1 MDDDATDNH
10 PRTTDSHADSYA
22 GSQAGSQAGDRA
34 GGRAGDHAGDH
45 AVVLGAGLAGLLAAR
60 VLARRFSRVT
70 MIERDELPQGEPVFR
85 PGIPQSR
92 HAHVLWSRGVE
103 LIELM
108 LPGITDKLVAAGAGL
123 YDSPRDFLWL
133 SPADWFGPVSGARV
147 LLASRELLDQAVRQE
162 VLRNPRIRVRSGEAA
177 AGLAAGPGGRTVT
190 GVELR
195 GGERLAARLVVD
207 ATGRTSKAPAWLAE
221 LGHPAPEV
229 TRCDSHLGYSS
240 RYFEIPDDPGRRW
253 QGMYVQGR
261 PELPR
266 GGVLMPLD
274 ADRWLVTLVGNGE
287 HAPSVREEE
296 FLPFARSLRSPA
308 LYDAIRDATP
318 LSAPTAFRNTA
329 NEWRHY
335 ERLER
340 WPAGF
345 VVLGDAVCRFNPVYG
360 HGMTVAALAAEAL
373 AKEIRTLNPEEISA
387 ASRRIQRRTTAVAAV
402 PWQIAT
408 SEDMRYPVTEGP
420 PPDRATRILQSYMS
434 RVMVAANTDPAIASR
449 FFGVLSLTSPP
460 GTLLDPVTMVR
471 VLSKRGLPTAPHTT
485 DYPSHHGPPVARA
498 QNRPPAVG

>member
-10 PRTTDSHADSYA
+10 LRTTGPQTDAQTGPHAE
-22 GSQAGSQAGDRA
+22 DR
-34 GGRAGDHAGDH
+34 AGDH
-45 AVVLGAGLAGLLAAR
+45 AVVLGAGMAGLLAAR
-60 VLARRFSRVT
+60 VLAMRFPRVT
-70 MIERDELPQGEPVFR
+70 LIERDELPQGEPVFR

-92 HAHVLWSRGVE
+92 HAHILWSRGVE

-123 YDSPRDFLWL
+123 FDSPRDFLWL

-147 LLASRELLDQAVRQE
+147 LLASRELLDSTVRAE
-162 VLRNPRIRVRSGEAA
+162 VLRNARVRVRSGATA
-177 AGLAAGPGGRTVT
+177 TGLVAGPDGRTVT

-207 ATGRTSKAPAWLAE
+207 ATGRSSKAPAWLTA
-221 LGHPAPEV
+221 LGHPAPAV
-229 TRCDSHLGYSS
+229 TRYDSHLGYSS
-240 RYFEIPDDPGRRW
+240 RYFEIPKDPDRRW

-274 ADRWLVTLVGNGE
+274 GDRWLVTLVGNGE
-287 HAPSVREEE
+287 HAPPVQEEE

-308 LYDAIRDATP
+308 LYDAIRDAVP
-318 LSAPTAFRNTA
+318 LSSPTAFRNNM

-335 ERLER
+335 ERLEH

-345 VVLGDAVCRFNPVYG
+345 VVLGDAACRVNPVYG
-360 HGMTVAALAAEAL
+360 HGMTVAALAAETL
-373 AKEIRTLNPEEISA
+373 AKEIRTLDPEQIAA
-387 ASRRIQRRTTAVAAV
+387 ASRRIQRRTLAAAAV

-420 PPDRATRILQSYMS
+420 PPDRATRILQRYMS
-434 RVMVAANTDPAIASR
+434 RVMAGANADQAIAAR
-449 FFGVLSLTSPP
+449 FFGVLSLTRPP
-460 GTLLDPVTMVR
+460 GTLLDPVTMLR
-471 VLSKRGLPTAPHTT
+471 VLSKRHLPTTPETT
-485 DYPSHHGPPVARA
+485 AYPAHHAPPVERHERRNA
-498 QNRPPAVG
+498 

>member
-10 PRTTDSHADSYA
+10 LRTTGLKADPHTGPHADPHVDPHA
-22 GSQAGSQAGDRA
+22 EDR
-34 GGRAGDHAGDH
+34 AGDH
-45 AVVLGAGLAGLLAAR
+45 AVVLGAGMAGLLAAR
-60 VLARRFSRVT
+60 VLAMRFPRVT
-70 MIERDELPQGEPVFR
+70 LIERDELPESEIPQGEPVLR

-92 HAHVLWSRGVE
+92 HAHILWSRGVE

-108 LPGITDKLVAAGAGL
+108 LPGVTDRLVAAGAGL
-123 YDSPRDFLWL
+123 FDSPRDFLWL
-133 SPADWFGPVSGARV
+133 SPADWFGPVTGARV
-147 LLASRELLDQAVRQE
+147 LLASRELLDSTVRAE
-162 VLRNPRIRVRSGEAA
+162 VLRNPRVRVRSGATA
-177 AGLAAGPGGRTVT
+177 TGLLAGPDGRTVT

-207 ATGRTSKAPAWLAE
+207 ATGRASKAPAWLAA
-221 LGHPAPEV
+221 LGHPVPAV
-229 TRCDSHLGYSS
+229 TRYDSHLGYTS
-240 RYFEIPDDPGRRW
+240 RYFKIPEDSGRRW

-274 ADRWLVTLVGNGE
+274 GNRWLVTLVGNGE
-287 HAPSVREEE
+287 HAPPAREEE

-308 LYDAIRDATP
+308 LYDAIRDAVP
-318 LSAPTAFRNTA
+318 LSSPTAFRNTM

-345 VVLGDAVCRFNPVYG
+345 VVLGDAACRVNPVYG

-373 AKEIRTLNPEEISA
+373 AKEIRTLDPEQIAA
-387 ASRRIQRRTTAVAAV
+387 ASRRIQRRTLAAAAV

-420 PPDRATRILQSYMS
+420 PPDRATRILQRYMS
-434 RVMVAANTDPAIASR
+434 RVMAGANTDQAIASR
-449 FFGVLSLTSPP
+449 FFGVLSLTRPP
-460 GTLLDPVTMVR
+460 GTLLDPLTMLR
-471 VLSKRGLPTAPHTT
+471 VLSKRNLPGNPDTTA
-485 DYPSHHGPPVARA
+485 YPAHHGPPAEQGAR
-498 QNRPPAVG
+498 RSL